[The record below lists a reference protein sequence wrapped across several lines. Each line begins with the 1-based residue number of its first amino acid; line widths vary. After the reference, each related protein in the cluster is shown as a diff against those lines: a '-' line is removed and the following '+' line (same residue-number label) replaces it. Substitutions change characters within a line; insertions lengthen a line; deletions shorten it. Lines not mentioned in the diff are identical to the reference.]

1 MIKIKLRKN
10 LIYLLTYFISSTI
23 RTVLTMTL
31 EIFFSYIPFEIFL
44 YLMIL
49 GEIIGGLSIYLY
61 QYESIKQKKKVKYF
75 GINLI
80 VNQKGNR
87 IKDGKIKI
95 FFLIIFAS
103 YFDIFRFAYG
113 KLHSPFVQIS
123 GNIDSKLSSIQTI
136 ASSLLCTYALRF
148 KMKKHHK
155 ISLLIIGICLFLI
168 SLFEIIFK
176 PDHINTTK
184 GIFSIL
190 FTFYYFIGYSFNNCI
205 EKYLVDTNYISP
217 FLILLFEG
225 LFQLFLVSFS
235 FIRKNPFKEMI
246 NEFNIRSAGKLILFI
261 FLLFLYSLLS
271 LVVNIYRIYCNV
283 IYSPMARSLIDY
295 LLNPFFEIYYYTIS
309 VKSENETIK
318 FIFFIILSL
327 IIDFFGCIYNE
338 YIILSC
344 CGLEQETM
352 DEIAN
357 RAKKLENLPM
367 IKSTKSDNNK
377 DKDADDNDN
386 DIDDDL
392 YSLTDDE
399 NRSSLS
405 KDG

>member
-1 MIKIKLRKN
+1 
-10 LIYLLTYFISSTI
+10 
-23 RTVLTMTL
+23 
-31 EIFFSYIPFEIFL
+31 
-44 YLMIL
+44 
-49 GEIIGGLSIYLY
+49 
-61 QYESIKQKKKVKYF
+61 
-75 GINLI
+75 
-80 VNQKGNR
+80 
-87 IKDGKIKI
+87 
-95 FFLIIFAS
+95 
-103 YFDIFRFAYG
+103 
-113 KLHSPFVQIS
+113 
-123 GNIDSKLSSIQTI
+123 
-136 ASSLLCTYALRF
+136 
-148 KMKKHHK
+148 
-155 ISLLIIGICLFLI
+155 
-168 SLFEIIFK
+168 
-176 PDHINTTK
+176 
-184 GIFSIL
+184 
-190 FTFYYFIGYSFNNCI
+190 
-205 EKYLVDTNYISP
+205 
-217 FLILLFEG
+217 
-225 LFQLFLVSFS
+225 
-235 FIRKNPFKEMI
+235 
-246 NEFNIRSAGKLILFI
+246 
-261 FLLFLYSLLS
+261 
-271 LVVNIYRIYCNV
+271 
-283 IYSPMARSLIDY
+283 MARSLIDY

-344 CGLEQETM
+344 CGLEQETI